1 MTEEQKS
8 GRDASSEVGKVSA
21 SEITIGTTAAPVEH
35 MPAEIKP
42 AIAQPDSY
50 KASVEQEIRSE
61 AERWTD
67 AGFNPV
73 SQVEGASSAQLQFVL
88 PEGVIALHRSH
99 DADRKPLIDL
109 QKAIGLVPNFG
120 CKSDAGEFAVYRLAE
135 GVAIADVACTVPVG
149 VDLLTAGMM
158 VPLPDHQQHF
168 VRDGSAKHISE
179 IVTVT
184 RGVIANAAERLGVP
198 WPPPEPDPIMPNTPL
213 LKHSLQGQA
222 DALEKLAKASRP
234 LLGHVCLSGQA
245 TVWYAPPNSG
255 KTLIGLALTVRAIR
269 ENLILADNIYYI
281 NADDNGTGLAEKL
294 RILQDVGAHML
305 VPGFKK
311 FRAGDLQG
319 LLLDMAQSGK
329 ARGVVV
335 MIDTIKKFASLMD
348 KRDIS
353 NFADT
358 CRQFVMHGGTIL
370 AFAHTNK
377 NTTPNG
383 ALKYAGTTDL
393 IEDFDAAYII
403 TPLEV
408 EQPGGERV
416 VRFECIKRRGDSP
429 DKAAYAYSTENG
441 LTYEQLL
448 ASVEEVTFDK
458 LGEIERDVQQR
469 TDAELVEA
477 IKACIA
483 DGIDTKMQMAAEVAK
498 RTKASGKSI
507 LKLLDRYTGDNPG
520 EHHWSFRIG
529 ERGKH
534 IFYLLPDAKPTN

>member
-1 MTEEQKS
+1 MTEDEQY
-8 GRDASSEVGKVSA
+8 GRDASREAGKVSA
-21 SEITIGTTAAPVEH
+21 SEITIGTPTAPVEPL
-35 MPAEIKP
+35 PAQIGP
-42 AIAQPDSY
+42 VLDQPESY
-50 KASVEQEIRSE
+50 KPSVEKETRSE
-61 AERWTD
+61 AERWVG

-73 SQVEGASSAQLQFVL
+73 SVVDVESSEQLQFVL
-88 PEGVIALHRSH
+88 PEGMVALRRC
-99 DADRKPLIDL
+99 ADLNRKPLVDL
-109 QKAIGLVPNFG
+109 QKAIGLIPNFR
-120 CKSDAGEFAVYRLAE
+120 CKSDAGEYAVYRLVD
-135 GVAIADVACTVPVG
+135 GVDAADLKYIMPVG
-149 VDLLTAGMM
+149 VDLITAGMM
-158 VPLPDHQQHF
+158 VPLPYYQLHF
-168 VRDGSAKHISE
+168 ADDVNAKHIGE

-184 RGVIANAAERLGVP
+184 LEDIAHAAEQLGIT
-198 WPPPEPDPIMPNTPL
+198 WPPPEPDPIMRDTPL

-255 KTLIGLALTVRAIR
+255 KTLIGLALIVRAIR
-269 ENLILADNIYYI
+269 DNLILSDNVYVV

-305 VPGFKK
+305 VPGFRD
-311 FRAGDLQG
+311 FRAAEFQG
-319 LLLDMAQSGK
+319 LLLKMAQTDK
-329 ARGVVV
+329 ARGVIVI
-335 MIDTIKKFASLMD
+335 IDTIKKFASLMD

-353 NFADT
+353 GFADT

-377 NTTPNG
+377 NATPNG

-393 IEDFDAAYII
+393 VEDFDAAYII
-403 TPLEV
+403 SPLETV
-408 EQPGGERV
+408 QPTGERI

-458 LGEIERDVQQR
+458 LGEIDRDIQQR
-469 TDAELVEA
+469 TDAELIEA
-477 IKACIA
+477 IKVCIG

-498 RTKASGKSI
+498 RTKTSGKSVI
-507 LKLLDRYTGDNPG
+507 RLIDRYTGDDPA
-520 EHHWSFRIG
+520 EHHWAYSIG

-534 IFYLLPDAKPTN
+534 IFYPLAETKPSA